1 MLRSGQLRKCCCF
14 LSCWWFTKISK
25 TCSIWVRFLNCQ
37 IVADKAG
44 KAEKCMSWSA
54 AQLLFHILDQ
64 EYLGRNLHPSM
75 SHSRGTRTNLTEVYS
90 DLKINW
96 AHVNA
101 FPDSPS
107 LELDS
112 ETSGHVCRW
121 IQPPPGGLAQS
132 CFQTSSLVLCVSLC
146 AELSPTPVCC
156 FFKLPSSLWRLQ
168 FKAMEVEQL
177 CKCQDTLRSCRH
189 IIGDGGRLFKLV

>member
-1 MLRSGQLRKCCCF
+1 MISSSTVVPHFRSG
-14 LSCWWFTKISK
+14 IS
-25 TCSIWVRFLNCQ
+25 
-37 IVADKAG
+37 G
-44 KAEKCMSWSA
+44 
-54 AQLLFHILDQ
+54 Q
-64 EYLGRNLHPSM
+64 EPTPHPSM
-75 SHSRGTRTNLTEVYS
+75 SRSRGTSTNLTEVYS
-90 DLKINW
+90 DLQINW
-96 AHVNA
+96 AHVKT

-121 IQPPPGGLAQS
+121 IQPPPGGLAQA
-132 CFQTSSLVLCVSLC
+132 CFQTWSLVLCVSLR
-146 AELSPTPVCC
+146 AELSPAAVCC

-189 IIGDGGRLFKLV
+189 IIGDGGRLFKLVSTLCRNGRDVSVSSDDE